1 MKDEEKQDNLDYG
14 KNNELVGELEYE
26 EEIFTVIT
34 DNNYKEVIF
43 DFCEIIFRNSIF
55 ETVDTGSDVI
65 HSFMLDLSR
74 LLEQLPR
81 PYTIVQEFYHI
92 DPSYRDTYY
101 TYFSN
106 QHFQVRRYSRR
117 LSFFAEI
124 MSEEDFFVQDEERQ
138 KRIAEH
144 FMGACVINPLTT
156 GVIGRTLINP
166 LYVLNPTIL
175 PVYVRLSKFELNVY
189 GKKFYVNAF
198 PYRMQ
203 DEETMRCAEVSLLN
217 LLEYYAN
224 SYHDYKSVVP
234 SEILENEQKHSHER
248 VLPSRGISYPIL
260 TKVLSEFGFS
270 PRLYNL
276 SSIDKYSLSQI
287 TQEDELKRCLHYY
300 IESGI
305 PVALNLLPVG
315 NSGSGH
321 SMVCIGHGSPNAAL
335 MKRAKR
341 NKWISWENK
350 EHCHP
355 LINSADFY
363 ETYVVVDDNQPV
375 YQVKPFRHLS
385 MYPDMRVENI
395 AVPLYKRMFLD
406 ASDAAAIVRS
416 VLHHEQFGIDVWSD
430 KFLLEREDVIIRLFM
445 ASSRSLKDFRSNTI
459 KNVYAKEAYVI
470 VPMPRFVWVCELYRE
485 SDYEELKAFGEIVI
499 DATSAFGRG
508 HSVCSLILM
517 HYPKVIGIRY
527 PEQTNPEIDE
537 MVELEDDELFD
548 GYQRNLCKIKT

>member
-1 MKDEEKQDNLDYG
+1 MSNIINRVKNGEFVLIAEIGVNYYDIAKDEEKQDNLDYG

-217 LLEYYAN
+217 LLEY
-224 SYHDYKSVVP
+224 
-234 SEILENEQKHSHER
+234 
-248 VLPSRGISYPIL
+248 
-260 TKVLSEFGFS
+260 
-270 PRLYNL
+270 
-276 SSIDKYSLSQI
+276 
-287 TQEDELKRCLHYY
+287 
-300 IESGI
+300 
-305 PVALNLLPVG
+305 
-315 NSGSGH
+315 
-321 SMVCIGHGSPNAAL
+321 
-335 MKRAKR
+335 
-341 NKWISWENK
+341 
-350 EHCHP
+350 
-355 LINSADFY
+355 
-363 ETYVVVDDNQPV
+363 
-375 YQVKPFRHLS
+375 
-385 MYPDMRVENI
+385 
-395 AVPLYKRMFLD
+395 
-406 ASDAAAIVRS
+406 
-416 VLHHEQFGIDVWSD
+416 
-430 KFLLEREDVIIRLFM
+430 
-445 ASSRSLKDFRSNTI
+445 
-459 KNVYAKEAYVI
+459 
-470 VPMPRFVWVCELYRE
+470 
-485 SDYEELKAFGEIVI
+485 
-499 DATSAFGRG
+499 
-508 HSVCSLILM
+508 
-517 HYPKVIGIRY
+517 
-527 PEQTNPEIDE
+527 
-537 MVELEDDELFD
+537 
-548 GYQRNLCKIKT
+548 